1 MGCPLRQTKSL
12 TKGGSFSW
20 RNSFFFRK
28 MFPIKCHKMR
38 SAGAPFGTP
47 AYYEKNNE
55 NHNGN
60 DLFY

>member
-20 RNSFFFRK
+20 RNSFFSV
-28 MFPIKCHKMR
+28 KCSHKMR